1 MGKEWD
7 QERNQQVSGNKW
19 RWTHNRPKLTK
30 HSEGSL
36 ERQVDSDT
44 GILKKDRN
52 TSNKQPN
59 PTSTRC
65 GGTTTKS
72 TVSGRKE
79 ITKIRAE

>member
-1 MGKEWD
+1 MGH
-7 QERNQQVSGNKW
+7 G
-19 RWTHNRPKLTK
+19 
-30 HSEGSL
+30 EGSP
-36 ERQVDSDT
+36 EREVYSDT
-44 GILKKDRN
+44 DLNKKGTN
-52 TSNKQPN
+52 ISNKQPN